1 MATERRID
9 GVLVVG
15 TEKVPSPLHKPE
27 RPVYFTRIEKVLLED
42 DTERYVCKVCG
53 ESGDSVGAIRN
64 HLRQAHLKKETKE
77 EEEEEKP
84 KTKAGRPPTPRP
96 CGVPGC
102 GHVSMGLKAARE
114 HLEDAHPRKR
124 TPAVKSQGGKLV
136 PVKRERKERLE
147 ATRPDTTPRSVL
159 DMTVLEIVEIG
170 TRNEQLEE
178 ENRELRTQNDKLR
191 GSVTKLE
198 EENAKLQKRA
208 DEAEDDLHV
217 IQAAVRRATERSSGD
232 QG

>member
-1 MATERRID
+1 MATEHRIN
-9 GVLVVG
+9 GLLVVE

-42 DTERYVCKVCG
+42 DTERYACKVCG

-64 HLRQAHLKKETKE
+64 HLKQAHPKKETKKK
-77 EEEEEKP
+77 EEEEKP

-96 CGVPGC
+96 CRVPGC

-136 PVKRERKERLE
+136 PVKREKKERLE
-147 ATRPDTTPRSVL
+147 AARPDTTPRSVL

-170 TRNEQLEE
+170 TRNE
-178 ENRELRTQNDKLR
+178 R
-191 GSVTKLE
+191 LE
-198 EENAKLQKRA
+198 EENAKLKEENTKLKEENARLQKRA

-217 IQAAVRRATERSSGD
+217 IQAAVLRATGRSSGD